1 MAHGLVLGGAALGL
15 VSACSDSSS
24 SNDDPSPAGSGGSGQ
39 SGSPGTAGKSGSPGT
54 AGSGVAGSTTAGAG
68 GATGGSAQGGFGG
81 TPPTAS
87 EGGAAGDG
95 GEPGQAGMPTGGAP
109 VGGAGGASDDG
120 GAAGAGERC
129 DTAALAQPHA
139 AACAVAPSVTQEYRV
154 GLATEQQLSFGVRLR
169 ATGYFGL
176 VHVDEIEVHY
186 YFSQEESSG
195 FQATVNSFVLQPD
208 GLDLTASS
216 EISIA
221 ELVPH
226 QSSTSGPGCQTHFI
240 RIRNSSPIEL
250 PVTGQVDTYAELHVT
265 LTPNNAAAPH
275 QNHAND
281 HSYDPEATDWEHT
294 GHLGVYHCG
303 GLTSGCTP
311 GDAGTCN

>member
-1 MAHGLVLGGAALGL
+1 M
-15 VSACSDSSS
+15 
-24 SNDDPSPAGSGGSGQ
+24 
-39 SGSPGTAGKSGSPGT
+39 
-54 AGSGVAGSTTAGAG
+54 AGAG
-68 GATGGSAQGGFGG
+68 SATGGSSQGGFGG

-95 GEPGQAGMPTGGAP
+95 GEPSQAGMPAGGAP
-109 VGGAGGASDDG
+109 ISGAAGASDDG

-129 DTAALAQPHA
+129 DTAVAQPHA
-139 AACAVAPSVTQEYRV
+139 AACAVAPSVSQEYRV

-176 VHVDEIEVHY
+176 VHVNEIEVHY
-186 YFSQEESSG
+186 YYSQEETSG
-195 FQATVNSFVLQPD
+195 FQATVSSFVLEPG

-221 ELVPH
+221 ELAPH
-226 QSSTSGPGCQTHFI
+226 QNSTSGPGCQTHFI
-240 RIRNSSPIEL
+240 RIRNSSPVEL
-250 PVTGQVDTYAELHVT
+250 PVADQVDTYAELHVT

-281 HSYDPEATDWEHT
+281 HSYDPEATDWEQT
-294 GHLGVYHCG
+294 SVLGVYHCG